1 MCGPRCPVG
10 DTLGLWDDFK
20 TFATRGNVIDMAVG
34 IVIGTTFGAVIKSL
48 VDDMLM
54 PPVGL
59 LLGDTDMADLF
70 VVLKQGTPAG
80 PYATL
85 EAAKQAGAV
94 TWRYGLF
101 LNSVVTFLIVA
112 LLMFLLIRWI
122 VERVQ
127 SDEAVEESPTTRI
140 CPYCRSAISLEASR
154 CPNCTSEVEPDAGEA
169 APA

>member
-1 MCGPRCPVG
+1 M
-10 DTLGLWDDFK
+10 GLWDDFK

-70 VVLKQGTPAG
+70 VVLKQGTPSG

-85 EAAKQAGAV
+85 EAAQQAGAV

-122 VERVQ
+122 VKRVQ
-127 SDEAVEESPTTRI
+127 SEEAVEASPTTRT
-140 CPYCRSAISLEASR
+140 CPYCRSTIALEASR
-154 CPNCTSEVEPDAGEA
+154 CPNCTSAVEPDAGEA
-169 APA
+169 APG

>member
-1 MCGPRCPVG
+1 MYRPRCPVG
-10 DTLGLWDDFK
+10 DTVGLWNDFK
-20 TFATRGNVIDMAVG
+20 DFATRGSLIDMAIG
-34 IVIGTTFGAVIKSL
+34 IVIGTTFGAVVKSL
-48 VDDMLM
+48 VDDLLM

-70 VVLKQGTPAG
+70 VVLKQGTPPG

-85 EAAKQAGAV
+85 EAAQQAGAV

-101 LNSVVTFLIVA
+101 LNAVVTFVIVA
-112 LLMFLLIRWI
+112 ILMFLLIRWI
-122 VERVQ
+122 VRRIEREGAPAPP
-127 SDEAVEESPTTRI
+127 STRP
-140 CPYCRSAISLEASR
+140 CPYCRSPIALEATR